1 MPLQVPD
8 WDDRLRTVKWTDAVG
23 PNDRPAKRKVVEVEP
38 EPAYNEVP
46 DTSRNVELLIT
57 ANSDYSK
64 FKCKTESI
72 KFKDTLMFQ
81 SRVFP

>member
-1 MPLQVPD
+1 M
-8 WDDRLRTVKWTDAVG
+8 RTVRWTDTTG

-38 EPAYNEVP
+38 EPVSTEVP
-46 DTSRNVELLIT
+46 DSSRTVELLVT

-64 FKCKTESI
+64 FKCKTETV

-81 SRVFP
+81 TRVFE